1 MQPVVGVCTTTEGL
15 YYLKMKKKYLHHYIL
30 LPLSWIYGLIIFLRN
45 KSFDLGI
52 LKEKKFPIPII
63 SVGNITVGG
72 TGKTPH
78 IEYLIRLL
86 EKDFKLALLSRGY
99 KRKSKGFILAD
110 DLSDAEMIGDEPCQ
124 IKKKF
129 PHIIVAVDAD
139 RRNGITKII
148 GSFKDI
154 DLILLDDAYQ
164 HRYVKP
170 GLNILLIDFNRP
182 ISRDFLLPSGQLR
195 EPVSAIKRADMV
207 LITKSPE
214 NFTSSKQ
221 VEFVH
226 NLNIKLLNKTYFT
239 IVSGDMLLPVFKDN
253 NDINISSLYNS
264 KPSVLLVSGIANPKA
279 LKQMIMNISHLI
291 TEMHF
296 PDHHFFTSKDIS
308 NIKLAF
314 EQMRGTEK
322 ILITTE
328 KDAVRFQ
335 KFSNLPPELK
345 NRMFYVPIK
354 IEFLNGDAENF
365 NNHIINYV
373 RENKR
378 NSNIY

>member
-1 MQPVVGVCTTTEGL
+1 MKTN
-15 YYLKMKKKYLHHYIL
+15 YLKYYTL
-30 LPLSWIYGLIIFLRN
+30 LPLSLLYGLIVFLRN
-45 KSFDLGI
+45 MCFDLGI

-86 EKDFKLALLSRGY
+86 QKDFKIALFSRGY
-99 KRKSKGFILAD
+99 KRKTKGFILAD

-129 PHIIVAVDAD
+129 PNITVAVDAN
-139 RRNGITKII
+139 RRNGISKII
-148 GSFKDI
+148 GSFKEI

-182 ISRDFLLPSGQLR
+182 VSQDFLLPSGQLR
-195 EPVSAIKRADMV
+195 ETVSAVKRADIV

-214 NFTSSKQ
+214 NFTPSKQ
-221 VEFVH
+221 AEFVKS
-226 NLNIKLLNKTYFT
+226 LNIKLLNQAYFT
-239 IVSGDMLLPVFKDN
+239 IVSGDKLLPVFEDTN
-253 NDINISSLYNS
+253 EINIPGLYNS
-264 KPSVLLVSGIANPKA
+264 KPPVLLVSGIANPKA

-296 PDHHFFTSKDIS
+296 PDHHFFSKKDIS

-314 EQMRGTEK
+314 DQMAEKEK

-335 KFSNLPPELK
+335 KFSGLPPELK
-345 NRMFYVPIK
+345 SRMFYIPIK
-354 IEFLNGDAENF
+354 IEFLNDDAESF
-365 NNHIINYV
+365 NNQIINYV

-378 NSNIY
+378 NSSIY